1 MSRAPYRLVAIHAI
15 ELYLNALLVASGWT
29 AARVRGIHHD
39 LGRRAELAV
48 AAGLRLRRRTLADL
62 KGLSSNREYVK
73 MRYEPDLPSTACQ
86 PNGLEATL
94 NEVAE
99 KVAIRLAS
107 ISRRS

>member
-1 MSRAPYRLVAIHAI
+1 MSPYRLVAIHAI

-48 AAGLRLRRRTLADL
+48 AAGLRPRRRTLADL

-99 KVAIRLAS
+99 KVAMRLAA